1 MKKYFYTLLLT
12 FTFLSVAQAQTFDSS
27 WYCAYA
33 TWDDQPN
40 STGHNT
46 PAVSVIKPN
55 TFVALVNRR
64 GNIANY
70 LVGYTNA
77 TDSTGRMGFYAY
89 GSGGIGTYQ
98 MPWVSGFD
106 LVLMTEAQDI
116 AATRDSFIY
125 VANNDAERNILV
137 FKMGADSVYSA
148 DYRLATNADSIWA
161 IDTDDMGRVY
171 VSVIR
176 PGQPGQV
183 RVYAGINDNAEW
195 AGSHV
200 GTPLTTITV
209 PDTGNLY
216 GVTALGNGSV
226 VYISNYT
233 LKKVYCYTGSP
244 AGGYTQL
251 TSFSATLNDTLTAT
265 TTGTLVSSG
274 PIGMNLLK
282 DKNILAV
289 ATASIFTT
297 AGGYELSRTYFLN
310 PNTGAVLDTL
320 DHAAWNNMI
329 TGGFNIRGSNGQQPR
344 VSGYASNYAA
354 DWDDNGGLYTVS
366 HYGWT
371 VDKWTYSGVLPTI
384 PLTITGIEKTEGITP
399 EGFSLS
405 QNFPNPFNP
414 STTIEFS
421 INTDEVISLSVYD
434 INGQLITDLI
444 SSSNFEKG
452 TYKITFDASKLASG
466 TYVYTLKAGNFV
478 TSKKMTLLK

>member
-1 MKKYFYTLLLT
+1 MKKYLITLLFAFAL
-12 FTFLSVAQAQTFDSS
+12 LSVAQAQTFDSS

-46 PAVSVIKPN
+46 PGVSVIKPN

-64 GNIANY
+64 ANIGNY

-89 GSGGIGTYQ
+89 GSSGIGTYQ

-106 LVLMTEAQDI
+106 LVLMNEAQDL
-116 AATRDSFIY
+116 AATRDSMIY

-137 FKMGADSVYSA
+137 FKMGADSIYSA

-161 IDTDDMGRVY
+161 IDVDDAGRVY
-171 VSVIR
+171 VTVVR

-183 RVYAGINDNAEW
+183 RVYAGINQNGEW

-216 GVTALGNGSV
+216 GVTVTGDGAA

-233 LKKVYCYTGSP
+233 LRKVYCYTGTPS
-244 AGGYTQL
+244 GGYTQL

-265 TTGTLVSSG
+265 TGTFVSSG
-274 PIGMNLLK
+274 PLGMNILK
-282 DKNILAV
+282 GKNILAV
-289 ATASIFTT
+289 ATAVLFTT
-297 AGGYELSRTYFLN
+297 GGGYELSRTYFLN

-320 DHAAWNNMI
+320 DHAAWNFMM
-329 TGGFNIRGSNGQQPR
+329 TGSYSNRGNGGLQPM

-354 DWDDNGGLYTVS
+354 DWDDDGGLYTVS

-399 EGFSLS
+399 DGFTLS
-405 QNFPNPFNP
+405 QNYPNPFNP
-414 STTIEFS
+414 ATTIEFS
-421 INTDEVISLSVYD
+421 LGSSENITLAVYD
-434 INGQLITDLI
+434 VNGQLITELI
-444 SSSNFEKG
+444 SGSQFEKG

-466 TYVYTLKAGNFV
+466 TYVYTLKAGTTV